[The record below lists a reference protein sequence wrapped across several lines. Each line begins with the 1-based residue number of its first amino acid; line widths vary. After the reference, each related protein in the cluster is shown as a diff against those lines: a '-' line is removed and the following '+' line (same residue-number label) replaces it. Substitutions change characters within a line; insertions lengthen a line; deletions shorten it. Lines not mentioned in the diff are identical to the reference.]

1 MAPMDDFQT
10 PPRYPVPAAEGLMP
24 FSVDAQANEESL
36 FGLENAKTAD
46 AFNEA
51 LREAF
56 RKLDQQRRTN
66 GLPAQ

>member
-1 MAPMDDFQT
+1 MDDSRT
-10 PPRYPVPAAEGLMP
+10 PRCYPIKPSEGCVP
-24 FSVDAQANEESL
+24 FSADTRAQEESL

-56 RKLDQQRRTN
+56 RKLDQQRRRG